1 MQTTSFG
8 KVMLIANSV
17 VSQSVKE
24 SMQVGLREE
33 AADLHGL
40 QLTHVASCC
49 LNSCLFMTIPEPYDP
64 GGWFSVKKEPQTVSS
79 AN

>member
-1 MQTTSFG
+1 
-8 KVMLIANSV
+8 MLIANSV

-24 SMQVGLREE
+24 SMQVGLGEE
-33 AADLHGL
+33 VADLQDL

-49 LNSCLFMTIPEPYDP
+49 LNSCLFMTISEPYDS
-64 GGWFSVKKEPQTVSS
+64 GGWFSEKKEPQTVSS